1 MQNREDWTGY
11 TDRIKKK
18 SLGITFLIHC
28 FGLFILVG
36 SPWKKNNIIS
46 HQVIDIQLI
55 NIPISKILSETSQV
69 VETKEE
75 IQKKKIVPEPSRA
88 KEGPKS
94 KKTSEE
100 QKSKKTSISTEK
112 KEVSS
117 FSSESFKE
125 KLIAKI
131 ESRPVKT
138 EKEVYKGKSVQ
149 IEKLQGTSLEMSV
162 VRQRDAIPDWY
173 VMLLK
178 SKIKENWKVPNV
190 LGIRKTTVSFRVY
203 KSGVIE
209 SVSLELSSGNRGFDI
224 SVVEAVKSTKNIP
237 NFPSDIKQPY
247 LDIVIEFSTEV

>member
-55 NIPISKILSETSQV
+55 NIPISKILPETSQV
-69 VETKEE
+69 VETKED

-88 KEGPKS
+88 KEGP
-94 KKTSEE
+94 
-100 QKSKKTSISTEK
+100 KSKKTSISTEK

-131 ESRPVKT
+131 ESRPVKI